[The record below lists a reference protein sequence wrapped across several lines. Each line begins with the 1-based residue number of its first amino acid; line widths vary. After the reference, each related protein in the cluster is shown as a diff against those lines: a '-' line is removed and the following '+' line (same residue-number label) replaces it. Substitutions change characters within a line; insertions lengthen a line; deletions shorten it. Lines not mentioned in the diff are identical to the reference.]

1 MYPSNFT
8 TERTEQHP
16 KWNKTHLRLPDFE
29 QKSPRPFFF
38 YHGATALVGQ
48 GLLIVEDS

>member
-1 MYPSNFT
+1 MNRHNLAHNT
-8 TERTEQHP
+8 RKAELN
-16 KWNKTHLRLPDFE
+16 WVL
-29 QKSPRPFFF
+29 FF